1 MQITRGLPLSLAF
14 VGLLSGCA
22 AAVQQPAQTTPAG
35 SSPSAVLNA
44 EPGVIPVGQQM
55 DVRLQ
60 QQLSSATARVEDR
73 FEATTVVDL
82 MQGNR
87 VLVPAGSTVRGIV
100 TTVEPAGKIDR
111 TGRLALSFDQLRANG
126 RTYSIRAMPTQAF
139 ESRGVLEE
147 GRTVGAGGALGAIVG
162 GILGGIEGA
171 IIGAAVGAG
180 GVIAATEG
188 ADVVLPAG
196 TIFRIRMDR
205 PVEVG

>member
-1 MQITRGLPLSLAF
+1 MQLTRGLPLSLAF
-14 VGLLSGCA
+14 AGLLAGCA
-22 AAVQQPAQTTPAG
+22 AAVQQPAQTTPGG
-35 SSPSAVLNA
+35 SSPSAVLDT

-139 ESRGVLEE
+139 ESRGVLDE